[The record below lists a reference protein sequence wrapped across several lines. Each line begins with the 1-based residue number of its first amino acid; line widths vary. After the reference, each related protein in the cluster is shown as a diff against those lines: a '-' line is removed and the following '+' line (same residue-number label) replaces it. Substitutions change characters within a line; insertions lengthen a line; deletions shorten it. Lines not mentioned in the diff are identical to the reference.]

1 MIKSKKIKIRYGLWT
16 SRYYANEFL
25 KEFLKDSKRYMI
37 VKCESGYVIL
47 DTKTA
52 NVIKP
57 Y

>member
-1 MIKSKKIKIRYGLWT
+1 MIKSKKIKNRYGLWT
-16 SRYYANEFL
+16 SRYYANEFM

-37 VKCESGYVIL
+37 VKCEYGYVIL